1 VNVSNSSAAH
11 REPLPHH
18 NLPSEVAGFIG
29 REHEIAEV
37 EALLGAARMLTL
49 TGAGGSGKTRLA
61 LRVGTRHVPNSPDGV
76 WLVELAS
83 VTDPSAVPRA
93 VAAALGVRGS
103 SGRPLTTTLAGA
115 LASRRLLL
123 VLDNCEH
130 VVGAAARVVETLL
143 AACPDLRVMA
153 TSREPLRVSGETV
166 WRVPPLKLPRS
177 GVQTSDSVRDV
188 EAVALFV
195 QRASARSASFTLT
208 DTNAASV
215 AAICCRLDGL
225 PLAIELAAAQTEA
238 LSPAQLAARL
248 DSALHLLE
256 AGPRTVSR
264 QQTLRAT
271 LDWSYALLTPE
282 EQIVF
287 CRLSVFA
294 GDFSMEAVED
304 ICDGGLVQ
312 RTGVVSRLS
321 ALVAKSLVESRTAGQ
336 GARYRLLE
344 PVRQYAAEKLEASG
358 EAEVYAGRH
367 ARYFLDLG
375 ESAEWVLMSAQRSPL
390 MEVLAAEWDNLRT
403 ALDWSRRSPSLDD
416 REAGLRAAGSLTFY
430 WTLRGEVSEGLEWLD
445 SMLERAV
452 DCNPGARARALYGAA
467 ELGWLAG
474 QVAIA
479 RARAEEAIAI
489 FRELGD
495 QRRLAYALQS
505 LPMSVDHPA
514 AQQSVAESFQ
524 IFEEIGDE
532 WGRAMA
538 FTAANLFEL
547 LNTGDPAGRG
557 RAQLEESLDLWRAL
571 GDRWGLAQSLN
582 ILADLERNA
591 GDDAR
596 ATARY
601 EEALAALRE
610 TDLTG
615 TVPSLLH
622 NLGRLALRRKDLRQ
636 AFRYFRES
644 LKLFRDQGDQRGMA
658 DCLDGLAGVLG
669 GMGQP
674 ERAARLFGAA
684 EVARESVGVTLWPG
698 NAADYELNLS
708 LVRDALGEDELQ
720 AAWNLGRTGP
730 LHETVAELLAGE
742 HYAGRTAN
750 LDLSPREQEVASL
763 VAQGLTNRQIG
774 AQLFI
779 TEGTARLHVK
789 HILQKLGFTSRVQ
802 IAAYAVER
810 GLPAER
816 RAE

>member
-1 VNVSNSSAAH
+1 MSNSSAAH
-11 REPLPHH
+11 RAPLPRH
-18 NLPSEVAGFIG
+18 NLPSEVAGFVG
-29 REHEIAEV
+29 REHEIAQV

-61 LRVGTRHVPNSPDGV
+61 LRVGARQLANWPDGV
-76 WLVELAS
+76 WLVELAP

-93 VAAALGVRGS
+93 VAAALGVRGT

-130 VVGAAARVVETLL
+130 VAGAAGRLVETLL

-153 TSREPLRVSGETV
+153 TSREPLRVPGETV
-166 WRVPPLKLPRS
+166 WRVPPLKLPGSR
-177 GVQTSDSVRDV
+177 VQTSDSVRDV

-195 QRASARSASFTLT
+195 QRARARSASFTLT
-208 DTNAASV
+208 DTNAAAV

-248 DSALHLLE
+248 DGALHLLA
-256 AGPRTVSR
+256 AGPRTTPR

-287 CRLSVFA
+287 GRLSVFA
-294 GDFSMEAVED
+294 GDFTIEAVED
-304 ICDGGLVQ
+304 IGAGGLVQ
-312 RTGVVSRLS
+312 RTGVVAPLS
-321 ALVAKSLVESRTAGQ
+321 GLVAKSLVESRTAGQ
-336 GARYRLLE
+336 GTRYRLLE

-358 EAEVYAGRH
+358 EAQLCASRH
-367 ARYFLDLG
+367 ARYYLDIG
-375 ESAEWVLMSAQRSPL
+375 ESAEWVLMSAQRGPL

-474 QVAIA
+474 QVDTA
-479 RARAEEAIAI
+479 RARAEEAIAT

-495 QRRLAYALQS
+495 RRRLAYALQS
-505 LPMSVDHPA
+505 LPVSVDHPA

-524 IFEEIGDE
+524 IFEEIGDQ

-557 RAQLEESLDLWRAL
+557 RARLEESLDLWRAL
-571 GDRWGLAQSLN
+571 GDRWGMAQSLN

-601 EEALAALRE
+601 EEALAVLRE

-636 AFRYFRES
+636 AFRYFREG
-644 LKLFRDQGDQRGMA
+644 LKLFRDQGDQRGLA

-669 GMGQP
+669 GMRQP

-684 EVARESVGVTLWPG
+684 EGARASVGVTLWPG
-698 NAADYELNLS
+698 NAADYEVDLA
-708 LVRDALGEDELQ
+708 LVRDALGEHELR
-720 AAWNLGRTGP
+720 AAWNFGRTSP

-742 HYAGRTAN
+742 HYAGHATGS
-750 LDLSPREQEVASL
+750 DLSPREEEVASL

-774 AQLFI
+774 GQLFI

-802 IAAYAVER
+802 IAAYMVER
-810 GLPAER
+810 GVSAEQR
-816 RAE
+816 PG

>member
-1 VNVSNSSAAH
+1 
-11 REPLPHH
+11 
-18 NLPSEVAGFIG
+18 
-29 REHEIAEV
+29 
-37 EALLGAARMLTL
+37 
-49 TGAGGSGKTRLA
+49 
-61 LRVGTRHVPNSPDGV
+61 
-76 WLVELAS
+76 
-83 VTDPSAVPRA
+83 
-93 VAAALGVRGS
+93 
-103 SGRPLTTTLAGA
+103 
-115 LASRRLLL
+115 
-123 VLDNCEH
+123 
-130 VVGAAARVVETLL
+130 
-143 AACPDLRVMA
+143 
-153 TSREPLRVSGETV
+153 
-166 WRVPPLKLPRS
+166 
-177 GVQTSDSVRDV
+177 
-188 EAVALFV
+188 
-195 QRASARSASFTLT
+195 
-208 DTNAASV
+208 
-215 AAICCRLDGL
+215 
-225 PLAIELAAAQTEA
+225 
-238 LSPAQLAARL
+238 
-248 DSALHLLE
+248 
-256 AGPRTVSR
+256 
-264 QQTLRAT
+264 
-271 LDWSYALLTPE
+271 
-282 EQIVF
+282 
-287 CRLSVFA
+287 
-294 GDFSMEAVED
+294 
-304 ICDGGLVQ
+304 
-312 RTGVVSRLS
+312 
-321 ALVAKSLVESRTAGQ
+321 
-336 GARYRLLE
+336 
-344 PVRQYAAEKLEASG
+344 
-358 EAEVYAGRH
+358 
-367 ARYFLDLG
+367 
-375 ESAEWVLMSAQRSPL
+375 
-390 MEVLAAEWDNLRT
+390 
-403 ALDWSRRSPSLDD
+403 
-416 REAGLRAAGSLTFY
+416 
-430 WTLRGEVSEGLEWLD
+430 
-445 SMLERAV
+445 
-452 DCNPGARARALYGAA
+452 
-467 ELGWLAG
+467 
-474 QVAIA
+474 
-479 RARAEEAIAI
+479 
-489 FRELGD
+489 
-495 QRRLAYALQS
+495 LAYALQS

-547 LNTGDPAGRG
+547 LNTGDPAGHG
-557 RAQLEESLDLWRAL
+557 RARLEESLNLWHAL

-582 ILADLERNA
+582 ILADLQRNA

-622 NLGRLALRRKDLRQ
+622 NLGRLALRRKDVRQ
-636 AFRYFRES
+636 AFRDFREG

-684 EVARESVGVTLWPG
+684 EAARESVGVTLWPG
-698 NAADYELNLS
+698 NTADYELNLS

-720 AAWNLGRTGP
+720 TAWNLGRTSP